1 MMRHQ
6 SLEWPLEKKAEKRNM
21 SFSPLWGTCRCRMEA
36 ISCRIKDQTDGFK
49 ILPFFEEK
57 GGGFDGRGQSSIV
70 MTAACHGRCRAL
82 RVKAAFSLYHST
94 LHAGLTTVTQLQL
107 SLLLYS
113 LKRVRFS

>member
-1 MMRHQ
+1 MAAGEEG
-6 SLEWPLEKKAEKRNM
+6 SKKEHE
-21 SFSPLWGTCRCRMEA
+21 FSPLWGTCRCRMEA

-70 MTAACHGRCRAL
+70 MTAACHGRSRAL

-107 SLLLYS
+107 SLLPYS
-113 LKRVRFS
+113 LKRVHIS